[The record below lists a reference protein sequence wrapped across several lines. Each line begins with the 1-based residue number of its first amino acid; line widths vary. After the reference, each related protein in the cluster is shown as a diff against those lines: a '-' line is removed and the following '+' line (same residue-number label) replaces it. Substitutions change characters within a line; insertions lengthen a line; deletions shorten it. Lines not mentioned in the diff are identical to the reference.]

1 MFQSKQN
8 DFQSKQGN
16 FQTKFSNPKPKPK
29 PFNLNFFL
37 KQITSIQ
44 NPYIKSL
51 VLLQEKA
58 KARKQTG
65 TFLIE
70 GKREIELAL
79 KGNYEIET
87 ILFLS
92 DLISE
97 NQIAQLTKSSN
108 LSFRAH
114 SEEFEV
120 IEISKEIYQKLA
132 YRDTTEGILAI
143 AKSKSLALLDLK
155 LSDNPL
161 ILVAES
167 PEKPGNIGALLRTAD
182 AANLDAVIIANPK
195 SDLYNPNVVRSSV
208 GCLFTR
214 QIATG
219 TTSEIIAF
227 LKSKKINFYCA
238 TLQNST
244 TYHTQDYTQPTAL
257 VVGTEATGLTEEWRT
272 NCTQNIIIPMQ
283 GEIDSMNVSVAA
295 AILIFEAKRQRGF

>member
-1 MFQSKQN
+1 M
-8 DFQSKQGN
+8 
-16 FQTKFSNPKPKPK
+16 
-29 PFNLNFFL
+29 

-44 NPYIKSL
+44 NPFIKSL

-58 KARKQTG
+58 KNRKQTG

-70 GKREIELAL
+70 GKREISLAL
-79 KGNYEIET
+79 KGGYEIET
-87 ILFLS
+87 ILFYPEICTETEAKK
-92 DLISE
+92 ISRNTE
-97 NQIAQLTKSSN
+97 L
-108 LSFRAH
+108 
-114 SEEFEV
+114 
-120 IEISKEIYQKLA
+120 IEINKDVFQKLA

-143 AKSKSLALLDLK
+143 AKTKSQQLSDLK

-161 ILVAES
+161 ILVAEA

-195 SDLYNPNVVRSSV
+195 SDLYNSNIVRSSV
-208 GCLFTR
+208 GCLFTN

-219 TTSEIIAF
+219 TTAEIIAF
-227 LKSKKINFYCA
+227 LKEKNINFYCA

-244 TYHTQDYTQPTAL
+244 SYHTQDYTTPTAL
-257 VVGTEATGLTEEWRT
+257 VVGTEATGLTQEWREAA
-272 NCTQNIIIPMQ
+272 TQNIIIPMQ